1 MDYLTLKDRIKCY
14 YTMKTILAYLFNKKQ
29 TSKHPNKIF
38 YSTIASCLQET
49 KRHRWLSAT
58 HMIIFQRCHK

>member
-14 YTMKTILAYLFNKKQ
+14 FSTKTMLAYLFNKKQ
-29 TSKHPNKIF
+29 TSKQNILLHPCKL
-38 YSTIASCLQET
+38 SAGS
-49 KRHRWLSAT
+49 KRHRWLSVA